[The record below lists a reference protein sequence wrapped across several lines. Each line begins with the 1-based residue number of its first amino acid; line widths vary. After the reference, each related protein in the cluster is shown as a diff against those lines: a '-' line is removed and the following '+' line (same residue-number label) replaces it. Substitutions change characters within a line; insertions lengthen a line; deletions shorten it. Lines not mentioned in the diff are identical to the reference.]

1 MLQHS
6 VDKEFEKK
14 EKSVDWHPNLKQLVR
29 FAASLD
35 GSIPAQT
42 IPLSYR
48 KIINASTVSQAD
60 IELLA
65 QMRASGLE
73 DLEWDLLLVNSLR
86 NGSFEYIKMD
96 TPNNFSI
103 FMLRVKDPTTL
114 NEQQA
119 RGMEL
124 HILEAGKDHNK
135 EVMEKIQAS
144 KKKIILPTTF
154 EDLTTIVKGFGGI
167 ASILFGGGS
176 ILPTN
181 LRQFARELNINKL
194 LIKGKIAMDKTL
206 IAQILYTIDSRTQ
219 LFFSYLRRANDLDEV
234 NISITDFTTMAN
246 DLMLGQFHVKL
257 PATFAQP
264 KDTKDDE
271 NEHDSPP
278 RGGGRGGRKQPD
290 PEHLS
295 RRSKEIGETTTRI
308 SRPSFV

>member
-96 TPNNFSI
+96 TPNNFS
-103 FMLRVKDPTTL
+103 
-114 NEQQA
+114 
-119 RGMEL
+119 
-124 HILEAGKDHNK
+124 
-135 EVMEKIQAS
+135 
-144 KKKIILPTTF
+144 
-154 EDLTTIVKGFGGI
+154 
-167 ASILFGGGS
+167 
-176 ILPTN
+176 N
-181 LRQFARELNINKL
+181 LCSE
-194 LIKGKIAMDKTL
+194 
-206 IAQILYTIDSRTQ
+206 
-219 LFFSYLRRANDLDEV
+219 
-234 NISITDFTTMAN
+234 
-246 DLMLGQFHVKL
+246 
-257 PATFAQP
+257 
-264 KDTKDDE
+264 
-271 NEHDSPP
+271 
-278 RGGGRGGRKQPD
+278 
-290 PEHLS
+290 
-295 RRSKEIGETTTRI
+295 
-308 SRPSFV
+308 